1 MNIVDMIKLGLS
13 GYKPSDI
20 KKLEGSGIDS
30 DSIIGLAKNGYSVDD
45 INELITMSKKS
56 EEVQPGNSGQTAP
69 EGPQELP
76 GNKGEDKADK
86 MEQLINEQ
94 NAEIEKLKKTLEAAQ
109 IQNSRRNLGGAEPK
123 NPREELQ
130 TIFKGLY

>member
-45 INELITMSKKS
+45 INELITMSKQS
-56 EEVQPGNSGQTAP
+56 EEVQPGNNGQTAP

-94 NAEIEKLKKTLEAAQ
+94 SAEIENLKKTLEAAQ
-109 IQNSRRNLGGAEPK
+109 RQNSTRNLGGAEPVD
-123 NPREELQ
+123 PRSAVQEA
-130 TIFKGLY
+130 FKQIY

>member
-30 DSIIGLAKNGYSVDD
+30 DSIIGLAKNGYSVED
-45 INELITMSKKS
+45 INELITMSKQS

-76 GNKGEDKADK
+76 ENECEDKTDK

-94 NAEIEKLKKTLEAAQ
+94 NAEIEKLKKTLEVAQ
-109 IQNSRRNLGGAEPK
+109 RQNSTHNLGGADPVD
-123 NPREELQ
+123 PRSAVQEA
-130 TIFKGLY
+130 FKQIY